1 MTEETKARF
10 WAVVGIA
17 IMTIAWAY
25 AVANFEVAQP
35 KPRTEVVEVI
45 R

>member
-1 MTEETKARF
+1 MTEQKQSAI
-10 WAVVGIA
+10 WAFVGIA

-25 AVANFEVAQP
+25 AVANFHAAQP
-35 KPRTEVVEVI
+35 KARTEVVEVI